1 MAKEMRVFDGSN
13 WRLVNQPSVFDGA
26 NWRNVN
32 VAWVYEPAAS
42 TMTGWTV
49 VFGTLTPTV
58 SITSISYGANS
69 ITINW
74 DSEYQEYINILYT
87 PQGGAQQQTGLVY
100 TNLKTYTITGLSTG
114 VVYSIVLRVYSETNT
129 MASDTTIAIIPVI
142 PTVSNFTLTS
152 KTFNQA
158 SFSWNS
164 TNQTTYRIIL
174 YFPSG
179 DGDGQID
186 SGTISSTSARTYTFT
201 GLDPSTTYTPQ
212 IIIASSTGNTAA
224 QTGSDFTTDPPP
236 PPVNTVLPEISGPRA
251 IGEMRQV
258 SNGTW
263 SGTGTLYYR
272 YQWVRSLNNSTWTDI
287 SGATSSV
294 YTLSAS
300 DNGYYVTCRVGAR
313 LSLASTFSDWT
324 DVLAPST
331 LGTVGYKPTISNV
344 TATSITTRNATI
356 SWNSTNQT
364 TYRVQLDFGAV
375 DTGTVTSGATS
386 VVMSVVGG
394 ITYEAT
400 VTLGNQFGSTE
411 GLVGFTTPTPN
422 LPGTPSLTATLNGTT
437 GIDLSWTTPS
447 DGGGTI
453 SQYQIQRSTTSS
465 TSGFSTIQNTSGNS
479 ISFSG
484 FTSGVTYW
492 HRVAAINEA
501 GTGPFST
508 AQSVFIPT
516 VPAAPS
522 LSSGLVGINS
532 INLSWSL
539 GSNGGSAITTQQ
551 IERSVDFTD
560 YVPLT
565 NVAVGTTTYLD
576 SGLSAGTFYVYRMR
590 VFNAVGASSYSNPT
604 SQSTPTIPG
613 APASVSGTRLSRT
626 SFRIDWG
633 AASSTGGSPIT
644 GYQVERQK
652 TGGTSWTAV
661 GTFSSSTFTTTVTG
675 ITEGIHE
682 ARVRSV
688 NAVGVSAWTTS
699 ATFNV

>member
-26 NWRNVN
+26 NWRDVN

-58 SITSISYGANS
+58 SITSTTSTENS
-69 ITINW
+69 ITLNW

-87 PQGGAQQQTGLVY
+87 LSGGSQQQTGLIY
-100 TNLKTYTITGLSTG
+100 TQSKSYTITGLSSGT
-114 VVYSIVLRVYSETNT
+114 YSIVLRVYSETNT
-129 MASDTTIAIIPVI
+129 LASDTTTVTVPLI
-142 PTVSNFTLTS
+142 PTVSNFNLVS
-152 KTFNQA
+152 KTFNSA
-158 SFSWNS
+158 TLSWQS
-164 TNQTTYRIIL
+164 TNQSTYRIIL
-174 YFPSG
+174 YYPFG
-179 DGDGQID
+179 DGTGQINT
-186 SGTISSTSARTYTFT
+186 GEISSASARSHSFSN
-201 GLDPSTTYTPQ
+201 LESSTEYTPQ
-212 IIIASSTGNTAA
+212 IIIKSSTGNTASL
-224 QTGSDFTTDPPP
+224 TGTPFTTDPPP
-236 PPVNTVLPEISGPRA
+236 APVNTVLPEISGSRA
-251 IGEMRQV
+251 IGEIRQV

-272 YQWVRSLNNSTWTDI
+272 YQWVRSSNNSTWTDI

-313 LSLASTFSDWT
+313 LLLGSAFSDWT

-386 VVMSVVGG
+386 VVMSVVGN

-411 GLVGFTTPTPN
+411 GGVSFTTPTPN

-453 SQYQIQRSTTSS
+453 SGYQIQRSTTSS
-465 TSGFSTIQNTSGNS
+465 TSGFSFVQNTSGNS

-501 GTGPFST
+501 GLGSFST

-551 IERSVDFTD
+551 IERSVGFAGYTF
-560 YVPLT
+560 LT

-576 SGLSAGTFYVYRMR
+576 SGLSAGTLYLYRMR
-590 VFNAVGASSYSNPT
+590 VFNAVGASSYSNST

-613 APASVSGTRLSRT
+613 APSSVSGTRLSST
-626 SFRIDWG
+626 SFRINWG

-652 TGGTSWTAV
+652 IGGVSWTAV
-661 GTFSSSTFTTTVTG
+661 GTFSSTTFQTTVTG
-675 ITEGIHE
+675 ITEGTHQ
-682 ARVRSV
+682 ARVRAV